1 MTITI
6 KISRSSH
13 QWVAE
18 VPRARGFIAS
28 SPSLERLRKQ
38 IDRGL
43 REFYPE
49 LAEAERR
56 EVLRLPRAAASV
68 LNDLAKADRTAR
80 QAQARA
86 SLLRKRASQRLRARL
101 GISVREVGALMGVS
115 GGRAQQL
122 LKN

>member
-6 KISRSSH
+6 KISRSDG

-18 VPRARGFIAS
+18 IARARGFVAS

-49 LAEAERR
+49 LAGAERR
-56 EVLRLPRAAASV
+56 EIFQLPRGAKSV
-68 LNDLAKADRTAR
+68 LKDLAKAEHMAR
-80 QAQARA
+80 RAQARA
-86 SLLRKRASQRLRARL
+86 SLLRKRASKRLRSGL
-101 GISVREVGALMGVS
+101 GISVREVGALMGGS
-115 GGRAQQL
+115 GARAQQL
-122 LKN
+122 LK